1 MRSNQQTND
10 YYEDLLTVGP
20 FGGLDTTTSPY
31 YVSPTNFVDGE
42 NFVPNAG
49 YGGYYTAE
57 GRTVFL
63 AAPLPSQPDGI
74 GKITVAGVDHYVF
87 AVTVAGVGKLYQA
100 VAGGVPAP
108 LVTPVGLTPNQQ
120 TVFASAGQW
129 LFLTN
134 GVDIPLKI
142 DITFTVT
149 YWGIVKPATAP
160 ILTLSGAGA
169 MGPGVYYYCIT
180 FGNAV
185 QESSQGTVSLPITV
199 PISNGVT
206 LTGIPISPDPQV
218 TQRNIYR
225 LGGSLGEWLLVAII
239 PDNVTTTYTDTQA
252 DAALDGQLL
261 VVFRDPP
268 PPFKYIVA
276 YYNLIWGFNLPGAHS
291 TVWFSNV
298 NEPWGFNSDTST
310 LSCQE
315 NSFGDDGVGLL
326 PIGTNLVCLKNKSY
340 WTIIG
345 TDAATFQAVP
355 GGQIGCISSR
365 SIASAYGIGA
375 WESREGVF
383 LHNGLTPVKISDGQ
397 YQQSNIKSVLDG
409 FDDNDMS
416 QSVGFWQDNM
426 YFLSFP
432 TVLKTYFWDTRTSQ
446 WFRLGWSCTQVL
458 FDPEDPVNVIA
469 SNPQSV
475 GEIDQWFNSPLDL
488 GNTMNS
494 YLTTRITD
502 APNTKATKD
511 YEAVIVEAPSQAG
524 QKAAIRVIV
533 NPGDEKAFYDVD
545 VSLFS
550 DPTQFTRANR
560 YLVRLPKTLMGN
572 EVQVTIRLFTMQR
585 TIVNKV
591 GVVGK
596 VKRLMVSQG

>member
-1 MRSNQQTND
+1 MPRSNQLTND

-31 YVSPTNFVDGE
+31 YVAPTNFVDGE

-63 AAPLPSQPDGI
+63 ASPLPSQPNGI
-74 GKITVAGVDHYVF
+74 GKITIAGVDHYVF
-87 AVTVAGVGKLYQA
+87 AVTVAGVGLLYTA
-100 VAGGVPAP
+100 VAGGAP
-108 LVTPVGLTPNQQ
+108 TPLATPVPLTANQQ
-120 TVFASAGQW
+120 TFFASAGQW

-142 DITFTVT
+142 DTSLHVT

-160 ILTLSGAGA
+160 ILTATVGAE
-169 MGPGVYYYCIT
+169 GPGTYYYCIT

-185 QESSQGTVSLPITV
+185 QESSQGTVSLPIV
-199 PISNGVT
+199 LPANSGVI

-218 TQRNIYR
+218 TLRNIYR
-225 LGGSLGEWLLVAII
+225 LGGSLGEWILIATI
-239 PDNVTTTYTDTQA
+239 PDNVTTTYTDSQS
-252 DAALDGQLL
+252 DASLTGQLL

-276 YYNLIWGFNLPGAHS
+276 YYDLIWGFNLPEAPS
-291 TVWFSNV
+291 TVWFSNE

-315 NSFGDDGVGLL
+315 NVFGDVGVGLL
-326 PIGTNLVCLKNKSY
+326 PIGTNLVCLKAKSY
-340 WTIIG
+340 WTVIG

-355 GGQIGCISSR
+355 GGQIGCISAT

-383 LHNGLTPVKISDGQ
+383 LHNGLSPTKISDGQ
-397 YQQSNIKSVLDG
+397 YQQSNIKSVLDS
-409 FDDNDMS
+409 FDDNDMR

-432 TVLKTYFWDTRTSQ
+432 TILKTYFWDTRTSQ

-458 FDPEDPVNVIA
+458 YDPEDAVNVVA

-488 GNTMNS
+488 GSTMNS
-494 YLTTRITD
+494 FLTTRITD
-502 APNTKATKD
+502 APDTKATKD

-524 QKAAIRVIV
+524 QKAAVRVMV
-533 NPGDEKAFYDVD
+533 NPGDEEAFYDVD

-560 YLVRLPKTLMGN
+560 YLVRLPKTLVGN
-572 EVQVTIRLFTMQR
+572 EVQATIRLFTTQR
-585 TIVNKV
+585 TIVEKV
-591 GVVGK
+591 IVVGK
-596 VKRLMVSQG
+596 IKRSMVSEG